1 VRLLEVRRVIG
12 LVDVGRD
19 LVDAGK
25 RVHHGE
31 VVGRIFERL
40 GVDLVLAGDAVV
52 LVFVRE
58 PFLLDPGDVQHVE
71 LAEHALRDRCVRA
84 PVRRFRGGRSA
95 RAREPQRLRTD
106 EVLVGV
112 ELRERRGQRVDRA
125 AVLQIAHDPDREVV
139 ESVVLADRVEIEEGL

>member
-1 VRLLEVRRVIG
+1 M
-12 LVDVGRD
+12 
-19 LVDAGK
+19 
-25 RVHHGE
+25 HHGE

-71 LAEHALRDRCVRA
+71 LAEHALQIGVFAHLCAGFVEVEA
-84 PVRRFRGGRSA
+84 HGA
-95 RAREPQRLRTD
+95 WEPQRLRTD